1 MPCATVHL
9 LTAGRALEAWRED
22 PVRAPF
28 DPHDKALVGDFLSG
42 AMSPDMGFVAA
53 VDRTVSELVHYVE
66 TGSVVQALLRHSSTA
81 GERAFAWGWGTHHLT
96 DVLIHPLVGRA
107 VGEVLYGDPTKRVN
121 ASENEEIHVS
131 VEVGLDII
139 IQDNYMKIP
148 APSGDILH
156 RGRLGFVA
164 EALADT
170 YRLPVDPHRLAGD
183 FRLAGRQMQAWPA
196 LIRTLGRAWRINE
209 PGRSYGVAAAALAV
223 VRTAL
228 PRESALRGLS
238 RPQRPPDWLPE
249 EVARIADEFPQRFQ
263 RDVESAGRG
272 FENRNLETGEL
283 ERDTV
288 DHPRSEARLRWWL
301 RTTGRQESP
310 EGRGA
315 PKRGMGSTEGPAS
328 LSLPSRTP

>member
-9 LTAGRALEAWRED
+9 LTAGRTLDAWRED
-22 PVRAPF
+22 PTRAPF

-66 TGSVVQALLRHSSTA
+66 TGSVVRALIDRSRTA

-121 ASENEEIHVS
+121 ASENEEVHVS

-139 IQDNYMKIP
+139 VQNNHVNIP
-148 APSGDILH
+148 SPSGDVLH

-164 EALADT
+164 EALTDI

-183 FRLAGRQMQAWPA
+183 FRLAGRQIQAWPT

-209 PGRSYGVAAAALAV
+209 PSRSFGVAAAAL
-223 VRTAL
+223 RGFRSAL
-228 PRESALRGLS
+228 PPESAVRGLS

-249 EVARIADEFPQRFQ
+249 EVARIADDFPACFQ
-263 RDVESAGRG
+263 RGVESEGQA

-288 DHPRSEARLRWWL
+288 DHPKSEARLRWWL
-301 RTTGRQESP
+301 QTTGGQVRP
-310 EGRGA
+310 EGE
-315 PKRGMGSTEGPAS
+315 MFWNGSRDG
-328 LSLPSRTP
+328 R